1 MKQFAALLRKDNQP
15 VRYLVV
21 DDSVFARK
29 NLIKMIEMFGGEV
42 AGEAGDGLTAIAEF
56 NRINPDIVLM
66 DITMPQMEGIEAV
79 ERIVRQ
85 HANARIVMVSSVGYQ
100 ENILAA
106 LQKGAKHFVQKPV
119 KPEVAMKVASQLA
132 GSEIEASEQVVK
144 ETVCELANMVIGNS
158 VTLLNDQGFHFK
170 VFPPEVHMDET
181 GLAGSADT
189 EALVICI
196 ETPCGNIYLNIAMH
210 YLHRRRQERNAIP
223 ALD

>member
-1 MKQFAALLRKDNQP
+1 MRMELIQPFINAADAVFAESLQGPTKIVDLEMDQDAYRRKGVAALI
-15 VRYLVV
+15 
-21 DDSVFARK
+21 A
-29 NLIKMIEMFGGEV
+29 IKGDIEGRV
-42 AGEAGDGLTAIAEF
+42 
-56 NRINPDIVLM
+56 
-66 DITMPQMEGIEAV
+66 
-79 ERIVRQ
+79 
-85 HANARIVMVSSVGYQ
+85 
-100 ENILAA
+100 ILD
-106 LQKGAKHFVQKPV
+106 LS
-119 KPEVAMKVASQLA
+119 PEVAMKVASQLA
-132 GSEIEASEQVVK
+132 GSELEASEQVVK